1 MNKKTILLVEDDQD
15 LLDITSKV
23 LKEHFNVI
31 PALNGA
37 QAWDGLNKEKI
48 DCIVSDLALP
58 DIDGVDLLRKLRNAN
73 FDTPVIIVTGKS
85 SLYYAEK
92 CADLGVCGYI
102 NKPYDINYLIKRIT
116 AAINPEE
123 NNLSEPSKNNI
134 HPKVN
139 KCLKYINL
147 HFAEPINKNSISEK
161 LDISPD
167 YLGKLFH
174 KDIGVSFVSYLN
186 RVRIEE
192 AKKMLSSSSL
202 CLAEII
208 DKVGFGTM
216 QHFFKQFKR
225 HTGTTPDEYRK
236 RAVAE
241 IS

>member
-1 MNKKTILLVEDDQD
+1 MGKKTILLVEDDED
-15 LLDITSKV
+15 LLYLTTEIVKD
-23 LKEHFNVI
+23 HFNVI
-31 PALNGA
+31 PALNGS
-37 QAWDGLNKEKI
+37 QAWDRLNKEKI

-58 DIDGVDLLRKLRNAN
+58 DMDGVALLRKLRDAN

-92 CADLGVCGYI
+92 CADLGVSGYI
-102 NKPYDINYLIKRIT
+102 NKPYDVNYLIKRINS
-116 AAINPEE
+116 AINPEE
-123 NNLSEPSKNNI
+123 DNIPESSKHNI
-134 HPKVN
+134 HPKIN
-139 KCLKYINL
+139 KCVKYINL

-174 KDIGVSFVSYLN
+174 KELGVPFITYLN
-186 RVRIEE
+186 KVRIEE
-192 AKKMLSSSSL
+192 AKKMLSSSTL

-236 RAVAE
+236 G
-241 IS
+241 SSL

>member
-1 MNKKTILLVEDDQD
+1 MDNKTILLVEDDRD
-15 LLDITSKV
+15 LLDITSEV

-31 PALNGA
+31 AALNGA
-37 QAWDGLNKEKI
+37 QAWDCLNKEKI
-48 DCIVSDLALP
+48 DCIVTDLALP
-58 DIDGVDLLRKLRNAN
+58 DIDGVDLLIKLRGAN

-102 NKPYDINYLIKRIT
+102 NKPYDINYLIKRINS
-116 AAINPEE
+116 AINPEK
-123 NNLSEPSKNNI
+123 NNVNVSDPSENNI
-134 HPKVN
+134 HPKVK
-139 KCLKYINL
+139 KCVKYINL

-167 YLGKLFH
+167 YLTKLFH
-174 KDIGVSFVSYLN
+174 KDVGVPFVSYLN

-202 CLAEII
+202 SLAEIM

-225 HTGTTPDEYRK
+225 YTGITPEEYRK
-236 RAVAE
+236 RGTL
-241 IS
+241 